1 MTNSKVLEELK
12 QYKQYE
18 GKAFVHKGKNLT
30 IAKVIA
36 APKDIQLLGKHYQDY
51 LSDNEAMVKSKSN
64 VKFDIYFFKKG
75 FPGIESVIRL
85 NDLKENY
92 QEV

>member
-12 QYKQYE
+12 QYKHYE
-18 GKAFVHKGKNLT
+18 GKAFTHQGKNLI
-30 IAKVIA
+30 IAKVIG
-36 APKDIQLLGKHYQDY
+36 APKDIHLLGKHYEDY
-51 LSDNEAMVKSKSN
+51 LSHNEAMIKSKPSL
-64 VKFDIYFFKKG
+64 KFDIYFFKKG